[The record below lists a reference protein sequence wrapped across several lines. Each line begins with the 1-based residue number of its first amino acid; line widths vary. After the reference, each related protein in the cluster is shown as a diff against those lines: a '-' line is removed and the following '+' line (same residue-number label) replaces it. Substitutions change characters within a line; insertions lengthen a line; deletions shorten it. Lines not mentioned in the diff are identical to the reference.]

1 MVNYNNKA
9 FQLAKYAV
17 MFAVI
22 FVAMMLDKVISLPL
36 PFTTA
41 ICVSLVTLSFCFLEN
56 KWSTGI
62 LAGLFFGLASFIKEF
77 MFPSPSWGNLPILY
91 RLLITIPSRV
101 LMSTL
106 AFCTYRLMLCLTE
119 KLNTERKRQI
129 TSITVAVF
137 VGLVVNTFAFLS
149 SVYLSLNIHD
159 KLSGIVDAER
169 KTILTMVYGALFTNI
184 LPEYTISLASVSF
197 IVLGVRKG
205 LKLGIEGNNWKLALK
220 DEVTSVTGATANEY
234 VSALQDNDT
243 GKIVNG
249 ESSDN
254 LDETIRD
261 EDGTK

>member
-1 MVNYNNKA
+1 MVIYNNKA

-22 FVAMMLDKVISLPL
+22 FVAMMIDKVISLPL

-101 LMSTL
+101 LMSSF
-106 AFCTYRLMLCLTE
+106 AFGAYRLMLYLT
-119 KLNTERKRQI
+119 KKISSARKRQI
-129 TSITVAVF
+129 VSITVSVF
-137 VGLVVNTFAFLS
+137 VGLVINTFAFLS
-149 SVYLSLNIHD
+149 SVYLALNIHD
-159 KLSGIVDAER
+159 KISGVVDAER

-184 LPEYTISLASVSF
+184 LPEYIISLVSVSF
-197 IVLGVRKG
+197 IVLGVRRG
-205 LKLGIEGNNWKLALK
+205 LKLGVDGNNWKLALN
-220 DEVTSVTGATANEY
+220 DEVENET
-234 VSALQDNDT
+234 VQNEDNT
-243 GKIVNG
+243 TKG
-249 ESSDN
+249 E
-254 LDETIRD
+254 DET
-261 EDGTK
+261 K